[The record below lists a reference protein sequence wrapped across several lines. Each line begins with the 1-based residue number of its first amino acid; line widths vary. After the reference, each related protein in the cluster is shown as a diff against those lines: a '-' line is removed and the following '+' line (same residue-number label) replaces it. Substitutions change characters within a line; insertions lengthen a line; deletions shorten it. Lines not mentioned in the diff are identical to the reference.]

1 MLTKDGKIIYA
12 DISTSKAQ
20 IDERDCNVGFFTDVT
35 NRKQAEEEL
44 QNSYK
49 ELKST

>member
-1 MLTKDGKIIYA
+1 LLTKDGKIIYVN
-12 DISTSKAQ
+12 ISTSKAQ

-35 NRKQAEEEL
+35 KRKQAEEKL
-44 QNSYK
+44 QKSYK